1 MCLLIVTAVQGD
13 SVSESRFSVLPRD
26 DDQSEIF
33 SVSTIGIG
41 TGGSEQEALSQSQ
54 PSQRG
59 SVSGSLQHFQ
69 RLPELN
75 SGNGKTLLDRKR
87 KERHESTSQGQE
99 KKVIRSVS
107 EDESLIDSD
116 KSVDFRRTQSHGSFN
131 PGKDHNL
138 LLGYTIEMVHKLF
151 RRNLFA
157 QLSNVRTMYTCFI
170 ESIRADTDILFFSFS
185 RESQL
190 VRTWLSWPSGNQRMT
205 YPRSWFEMM
214 EVLLSPLETF
224 MLVPNLSL
232 ML

>member
-33 SVSTIGIG
+33 SVSTSG
-41 TGGSEQEALSQSQ
+41 TGGSEQEVLSQSR

-59 SVSGSLQHFQ
+59 SVSGSLQNFQ
-69 RLPELN
+69 RLPDLN

-107 EDESLIDSD
+107 DDESLIDSD

-131 PGKDHNL
+131 PRKDHNL

-151 RRNLFA
+151 RRNLFV
-157 QLSNVRTMYTCFI
+157 QLSNVRTMFCMFI
-170 ESIRADTDILFFSFS
+170 KALELTQTFASF
-185 RESQL
+185 RFPEKANWTGL
-190 VRTWLSWPSGNQRMT
+190 G
-205 YPRSWFEMM
+205 
-214 EVLLSPLETF
+214 
-224 MLVPNLSL
+224 
-232 ML
+232 